1 MCQALDCERRN
12 CTTEEKHYYFRITA
26 MRQPHYMFDE
36 LPFFQ
41 PKPSIFIKEPRG
53 QRGIHC
59 RFGMS
64 AVIAEN
70 HYDGSRN
77 VIGLFGGRRR
87 YILAH
92 PNQCDS
98 MYMFGCLPLFFC
110 WLSC

>member
-1 MCQALDCERRN
+1 
-12 CTTEEKHYYFRITA
+12 
-26 MRQPHYMFDE
+26 MFNE
-36 LPFFQ
+36 LPFFM
-41 PKPSIFIKEPRG
+41 PEPSVSAALEVGTALCSGFSSQGARSLWFIQVFIKDPRG

-92 PNQCDS
+92 PNQCQN
-98 MYMFGCLPLFFC
+98 M
-110 WLSC
+110 

>member
-1 MCQALDCERRN
+1 
-12 CTTEEKHYYFRITA
+12 
-26 MRQPHYMFDE
+26 MRSDHFIFKE
-36 LPFFQ
+36 LPFFM
-41 PKPSIFIKEPRG
+41 PKASVRLLRCGGRCPCWGVLRGPTRCCLQVFIKDPRG

-92 PNQCDS
+92 PNQCQN
-98 MYMFGCLPLFFC
+98 M
-110 WLSC
+110 